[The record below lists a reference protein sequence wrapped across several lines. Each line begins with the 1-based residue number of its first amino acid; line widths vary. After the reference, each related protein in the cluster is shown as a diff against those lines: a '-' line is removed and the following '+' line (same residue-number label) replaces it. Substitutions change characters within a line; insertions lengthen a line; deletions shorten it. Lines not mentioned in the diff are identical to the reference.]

1 MNLLGAISVKISEFP
16 SNGSVRTKMIY
27 LVLGMVFPAIGV
39 WIVFSTQTTSLS
51 EQAVIEQF
59 ERIAAAEN
67 VPPAE
72 VCFALKED
80 PNKVVILLD
89 GQPVAAYCYA
99 PEQAKPYI
107 APLCLPSGRALTRPV
122 DGSASV
128 DHPHHQGLFLAYGDV
143 NGVDFWGNQG
153 TLPQIRHVGFVDRG
167 VDDAGRTVTLEVV
180 LHWVDRQG
188 ATLLEERRKMR
199 FFGVQN
205 GFCIDFES
213 RLEAVEAV
221 RFGDTKEGMFALRLA
236 DDLREKG
243 GRGRFY
249 SASGKRGAAAV
260 WGTQDSWVCL
270 AAGEGEGAVLVGIK
284 PLGNSL
290 GRPFFWHVR
299 DYGLFSANPLGWAAF
314 GADRDNPDGLG
325 RDIWL
330 PAGNALKMGFR
341 VVILEL
347 KNC

>member
-1 MNLLGAISVKISEFP
+1 
-16 SNGSVRTKMIY
+16 MIY
-27 LVLGMVFPAIGV
+27 LILSLVFSATGI
-39 WIVFSTQTTSLS
+39 WMVFSTQTASQG
-51 EQAVIEQF
+51 EQAVLERF
-59 ERIAAAEN
+59 ESIVAAED
-67 VPPAE
+67 VRPAE
-72 VCFALKED
+72 VCFSLKED
-80 PNKVVILLD
+80 PNQVVVLLD
-89 GQPVAAYCYA
+89 GRPVAAYCYA
-99 PEQAKPYI
+99 PELAKPYI

-122 DGSASV
+122 DGSVSV
-128 DHPHHQGLFLAYGDV
+128 DHPHHQGLFFAYGDV
-143 NGVDFWGNQG
+143 NGVDFWGNRG
-153 TLPQIRHVGFVDRG
+153 TLPQIRHVDFVARG
-167 VDDAGRTVTLEVV
+167 VDDAGRSATLEAV
-180 LHWVDRQG
+180 LHWVDRRG
-188 ATLLEERRKMR
+188 VTLLEERRKMR
-199 FFGVQN
+199 FFGVQD
-205 GFCIDFES
+205 GFFIDFES

-260 WGTQDSWVCL
+260 WGTRDSWVCL
-270 AAGEGEGAVLVGIK
+270 AAGEGQGAVLVGIK

-299 DYGLFSANPLGWAAF
+299 DYGLFSVNPLGWAAF
-314 GADRDNPDGLG
+314 GADRDDSDGFD

-330 PAGNALKMGFR
+330 PAGNALKTGFR